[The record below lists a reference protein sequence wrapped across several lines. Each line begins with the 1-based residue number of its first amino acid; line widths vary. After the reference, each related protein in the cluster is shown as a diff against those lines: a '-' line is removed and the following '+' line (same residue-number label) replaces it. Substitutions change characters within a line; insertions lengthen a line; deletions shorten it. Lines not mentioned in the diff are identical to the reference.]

1 MRRYLSIARLKND
14 FAFFHSLLFQ
24 VRACDPNIENCNPFC
39 EDAAR
44 KRRENFDENAK
55 FKITSFGPIRYQN
68 NFNFY
73 EC

>member
-1 MRRYLSIARLKND
+1 MRRCLSIARLKND

-44 KRRENFDENAK
+44 KRRENFEENAK

-68 NFNFY
+68 DFNFY
-73 EC
+73 EF